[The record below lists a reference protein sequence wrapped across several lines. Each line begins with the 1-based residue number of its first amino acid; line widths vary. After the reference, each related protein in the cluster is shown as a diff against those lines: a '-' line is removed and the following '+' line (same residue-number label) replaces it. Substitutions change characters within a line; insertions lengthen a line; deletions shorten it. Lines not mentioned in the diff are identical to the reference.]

1 MTTWAPR
8 SPAGS
13 PSSRCGRR
21 SPASSR
27 TCSTEPRLSIDRVES
42 ADDDRLADYR
52 NLTDVALRTKLE
64 PPHGLFIAESELVIR
79 RALEAGYRPRS
90 MVMAPEWLG
99 RVGGLIDDVHAPVYA
114 ASYDVLRRLT
124 GFNVHR
130 GALASFHRKPLPSV
144 AEVVAG
150 ARRVVVLEDLVSH
163 TNLGAIF
170 RCAAALGMDAVV
182 LSPSCADPLYRRSVR
197 VSMGQVFAVPYARA
211 ERWPGVLAE
220 LRSSGFAV
228 AAMTPGAGSVPLDE
242 PAYTPDDRVAVL
254 LGTEGAG
261 LSDGALAH
269 ADARLRIP
277 MSAAVDSLNVA
288 AAAAVTF
295 WVLGRRAEWPPA

>member
-1 MTTWAPR
+1 
-8 SPAGS
+8 
-13 PSSRCGRR
+13 
-21 SPASSR
+21 
-27 TCSTEPRLSIDRVES
+27 
-42 ADDDRLADYR
+42 
-52 NLTDVALRTKLE
+52 LRTKLE

-90 MVMAPEWLG
+90 MVMAPEWLE
-99 RVGGLIDDVHAPVYA
+99 RMAGLIDDVDAPVYS
-114 ASYDVLRRLT
+114 ASYDVLRQLT

-144 AEVVAG
+144 ADVVAG

-197 VSMGQVFAVPYARA
+197 VSMGAVFTIPYARA
-211 ERWPGVLAE
+211 DRWPGALDDVG
-220 LRSSGFAV
+220 SSGFNVV
-228 AAMTPGAGSVPLDE
+228 ALTPAEDARSLDDVAFDDEERLAIVLGSEGPGLS
-242 PAYTPDDRVAVL
+242 AAVL
-254 LGTEGAG
+254 QRANV
-261 LSDGALAH
+261 
-269 ADARLRIP
+269 RLRIP
-277 MSAAVDSLNVA
+277 MAADVDSLNVA

-295 WVLGRRAEWPPA
+295 WMLGRRNR